1 MEGQTMIKKR
11 ASYAVIASERFLAL
25 PNDTQALYLA
35 LAAKCNT
42 EGFIDPYA
50 LFATYP
56 FKEADLQLLIDN
68 QFVEKVENGVKVK
81 IDKYETGGK

>member
-1 MEGQTMIKKR
+1 MEAQTMIKKR

-25 PNDTQALYLA
+25 SSDVRALYLA
-35 LAAKCNT
+35 FASKCNI
-42 EGFIDPYA
+42 EGFIDPYS

-68 QFVEKVENGVKVK
+68 QFVESVENGIKVK
-81 IDKYETGGK
+81 IDTYETKGE